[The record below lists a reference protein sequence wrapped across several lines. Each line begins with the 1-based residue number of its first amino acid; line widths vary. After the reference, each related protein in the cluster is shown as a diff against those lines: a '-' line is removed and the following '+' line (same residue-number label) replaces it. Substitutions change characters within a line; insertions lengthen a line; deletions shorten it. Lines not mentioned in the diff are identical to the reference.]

1 MPELPTDRIEQ
12 FLREHPGLPTPF
24 LVIDLDVVAE
34 RYRMLCE
41 ALPRA
46 AVYYAVK
53 ANPDPAVVRLLVELG
68 CDFDVASPAEVELCL
83 GHGARA
89 DQLSYGNTVKKEAD
103 ILRAA
108 GRGVTTFALDC
119 AQELHKLIRSAPGS
133 VAMVRLAVDG
143 AGADWPLSRKFGCGP
158 QDALTLLRSAAAARH
173 PVGIGFQVGSQQHDP
188 DAWDAPL
195 AQVAVLAEAL
205 AADGVR
211 LTAVNLGGGLP
222 SLHADPTPGLDRFLV
237 GDAGLLRAEVVL
249 TSRRDSDPGRR
260 WVYLDV
266 GMFSGLVETAEEA
279 IRYRIRVPRPH
290 GPTGPAVLAGPTCD
304 SLDVPCST
312 SADPTHC
319 RWTCAPATGSTCSPP
334 APTPPRTPRWGSTGS
349 NRCAPTT
356 FRRRARRPSA
366 PGPSRASR
374 PPPSRT
380 AQLLPDPGQGGPEL
394 LDLRGGERV
403 EHRRADRGHVPRGGR
418 LDRGH
423 SLVGQDAPHPA
434 SVLVAGTA
442 PDQAA
447 LFHPGDG
454 VGEPA
459 ARVHHALGQLGH
471 PQLPVRVFGEL
482 HEDLVLGR
490 GQCALLGQLA
500 VHPLVEQPGHVEVG
514 APDHLLRGRQPPRLA
529 HLLRNHSATSPAQ

>member
-53 ANPDPAVVRLLVELG
+53 ANPDPAVVRLLVDLR

-83 GHGARA
+83 DHGARA

-279 IRYRIRVPRPH
+279 IRYRIRVPRRH
-290 GPTGPAVLAGPTCD
+290 GPTEPAVLAGPTCD
-304 SLDVPCST
+304 SLDVLYERRPYPLPVDLRAGDRVDLLSTGAYTTSYSSVGFNGFEPLRAYHLPPSSPSPIGTGTIESLAT
-312 SADPTHC
+312 SALTDG
-319 RWTCAPATGSTCSPP
+319 AA
-334 APTPPRTPRWGSTGS
+334 
-349 NRCAPTT
+349 
-356 FRRRARRPSA
+356 A
-366 PGPSRASR
+366 PGS
-374 PPPSRT
+374 
-380 AQLLPDPGQGGPEL
+380 
-394 LDLRGGERV
+394 
-403 EHRRADRGHVPRGGR
+403 
-418 LDRGH
+418 
-423 SLVGQDAPHPA
+423 
-434 SVLVAGTA
+434 
-442 PDQAA
+442 
-447 LFHPGDG
+447 
-454 VGEPA
+454 
-459 ARVHHALGQLGH
+459 
-471 PQLPVRVFGEL
+471 
-482 HEDLVLGR
+482 
-490 GQCALLGQLA
+490 
-500 VHPLVEQPGHVEVG
+500 
-514 APDHLLRGRQPPRLA
+514 
-529 HLLRNHSATSPAQ
+529 